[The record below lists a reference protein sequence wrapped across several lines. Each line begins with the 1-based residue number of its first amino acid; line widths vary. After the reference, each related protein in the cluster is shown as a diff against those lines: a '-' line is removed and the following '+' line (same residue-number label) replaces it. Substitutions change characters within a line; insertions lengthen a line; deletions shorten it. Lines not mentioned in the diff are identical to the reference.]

1 MAYKQKGFTA
11 FTRTER
17 NTPILKKNLREGVN
31 AEANNDGTIYIDK
44 SIKKGTKKY
53 KRAVNHELEHMNQME
68 SGRANYT
75 DNSVTWE
82 GTAYPRK
89 TGKIQYKGKWYP
101 EGHQDLPW
109 EAEAIKAE
117 NK

>member
-44 SIKKGTKKY
+44 SIKKGTKK
-53 KRAVNHELEHMNQME
+53 
-68 SGRANYT
+68 
-75 DNSVTWE
+75 
-82 GTAYPRK
+82 
-89 TGKIQYKGKWYP
+89 
-101 EGHQDLPW
+101 
-109 EAEAIKAE
+109 
-117 NK
+117 